1 MYFSDSEKKNIFS
14 SFSDYSDYYI
24 ENGNMLLEILHLIAS
39 TAIELNVDTVR
50 IVDDWSIPMMKGLC
64 LNTYGWYFSSCLE
77 RARLA
82 SEVSTVFVGQCE
94 PPPRISLYSS
104 LRSQH
109 HII

>member
-1 MYFSDSEKKNIFS
+1 
-14 SFSDYSDYYI
+14 
-24 ENGNMLLEILHLIAS
+24 MLLEILHLIAS

-82 SEVSTVFVGQCE
+82 SEVSTVFVGHCE
-94 PPPRISLYSS
+94 PPRESVYIQVSEVSTTSYDSETLEILAAAFQRPSLLTLS
-104 LRSQH
+104 
-109 HII
+109 IE